1 MMMASGRWFGV
12 RLDAIISLLI
22 GLVVLVAV
30 LVYQDAGMWSSN
42 QINYTVTRSC
52 TLLKA
57 CDIPC
62 DETVQR
68 IFSCV
73 AGDQNKSFSN
83 NSIHHYLHE
92 DELRLV

>member
-30 LVYQDAGMWSSN
+30 LVYQDAGMCSSN

-62 DETVQR
+62 DKTVQI

-83 NSIHHYLHE
+83 NSIHQYLHE